1 MSDPIRIKRRTT
13 GTAGAPSS
21 LLTAEPAW
29 SNVDKILYLGTG
41 DDGSGN
47 ATSIDAIAGVGFVV
61 ALTGDQT
68 IAGTKTFSVS
78 PIAPTPTAGD
88 NSTKVATTA
97 YVTSAV
103 AAAGGSSV
111 WGGITGTLSNQ
122 TDLQTA
128 LDAKAP
134 LASPALTGTPTAPTA
149 ADATNTTQI
158 ATTAFVATAIA
169 NVIGGAPGALDTLKE
184 LADALGDDANYAST
198 ITTALA
204 GKLAIASN
212 LSDLND
218 AATAR
223 TNLGLG
229 TMATQAASAVA
240 ITGGTIDGV
249 TIDGGTF

>member
-13 GTAGAPSS
+13 GLAGAPAT

-29 SNVDKILYLGTG
+29 NNVDHILYLGTG

-68 IAGTKTFSVS
+68 IAGAKTFSVS

-97 YVTSAV
+97 YVTNAV

-122 TDLQTA
+122 TDLQAA

-149 ADATNTTQI
+149 TAGTNTTQI
-158 ATTAFVATAIA
+158 ASTAFVAAAVAALI
-169 NVIGGAPGALDTLKE
+169 NGAPGALDTLKE
-184 LADALGDDANYAST
+184 LADAIGDDASYAAS

-204 GKLAIASN
+204 GKLAVASN
-212 LSDLND
+212 LSDVAD
-218 AATAR
+218 APTAR

>member
-1 MSDPIRIKRRTT
+1 MADPIRLKRRTT
-13 GTAGAPSS
+13 GVAGAPSA
-21 LLTAEPAW
+21 LLNGEPAW
-29 SNVDKILYLGTG
+29 NNIDKILYLGTG

-47 ATSIDAIAGVGFVV
+47 ATDITAIAGVGFVV
-61 ALTGDQT
+61 ALSGDQT
-68 IAGTKTFSVS
+68 VAGIKTFSSS
-78 PIAPTPTAGD
+78 PLVPTASAGD
-88 NSTKVATTA
+88 NSTKAASTA
-97 YVTSAV
+97 FVTAAV

-111 WGGITGTLSNQ
+111 WGGISGTLSNQ
-122 TDLQTA
+122 TDLQAA

-134 LASPALTGTPTAPTA
+134 LASPALTGTPTTPTA
-149 ADATNTTQI
+149 TAGTNTTQI
-158 ATTAFVATAIA
+158 ASTAFVTTAVA
-169 NVIGGAPGALDTLKE
+169 DLIGGAPGALDTLKE
-184 LADALGDDANYAST
+184 LADAIGDDANYAAT

>member
-1 MSDPIRIKRRTT
+1 MADPIRIKRRTT
-13 GTAGAPSS
+13 GVAGAPTT

-29 SNVDKILYLGTG
+29 NNVDHILYLGTG

-78 PIAPTPTAGD
+78 PIAPTPTQGD

-97 YVTSAV
+97 YVTTAV

-122 TDLQTA
+122 TDLQAA
-128 LDAKAP
+128 LDAKAN
-134 LASPALTGTPTAPTA
+134 LASPTFTGTPAAPTA
-149 ADATNTTQI
+149 VAGTNTTQI
-158 ATTAFVATAIA
+158 ATTAFVEAAVTNLI
-169 NVIGGAPGALDTLKE
+169 NGAPGALDTLKE
-184 LADALGDDANYAST
+184 LADAMGDDANFST
-198 ITTALA
+198 TMTNALA

-218 AATAR
+218 APTAR